1 MLLEEKAQA
10 ENSATSLSKVCMYVC
25 TVHSTCD
32 IGNQTLF
39 HSNLTLTLT
48 IPEVGVAPSHHHGR
62 GERPNPEALVRHH
75 TSGVLATGD
84 RITQSK
90 KKPLLCYYTASNAV
104 YYCPHMLTQS
114 QVSSLAKVGTV
125 TDDEAT
131 PSQVRLY

>member
-10 ENSATSLSKVCMYVC
+10 ENSVTSLSKVCMYVF

-32 IGNQTLF
+32 IGLLQTLF

-62 GERPNPEALVRHH
+62 GERPNPEALVRHR

-84 RITQSK
+84 RITQSNNAV
-90 KKPLLCYYTASNAV
+90 YYTANNAV
-104 YYCPHMLTQS
+104 YYCAHYANT
-114 QVSSLAKVGTV
+114 VSSFIACESR
-125 TDDEAT
+125 D
-131 PSQVRLY
+131 SYR